1 MSGETLQVRDI
12 RKTFNPGKPDLPQAL
27 DGVDL
32 ALARGELV
40 TIIGSNGA
48 GKSTLFNVIAGTL
61 PPDQGR
67 VILDGEDITWWK
79 EHRRARNIGRLFQ
92 DPHHGTAPDLTIE
105 ENLALVYSKATRRFP
120 LALALRQKERAFL
133 LETLEKLDMGLET
146 RLKAPVG
153 TLSGGQRQAL
163 TLLLATLVPPKLL
176 LLDEHTA
183 ALDPV
188 AAKKILALTVE
199 ITGAHSITTLMI
211 THNILSAL
219 ETGDRT
225 IMMHK
230 GRIVMDLAG
239 EERSR
244 MTVEELLERYRERV
258 QENLVADRLIFG

>member
-1 MSGETLQVRDI
+1 MPAEALEVRKL
-12 RKTFNPGKPDLPQAL
+12 RKSFEPGKPDQTMVL
-27 DGVDL
+27 DGVNL
-32 ALARGELV
+32 SLTRGELV

-48 GKSTLFNVIAGTL
+48 GKTTLFNVIAGTL
-61 PPDQGR
+61 TPDRGR
-67 VILDGEDITWWK
+67 VILDGEDITWRK
-79 EHRRARNIGRLFQ
+79 EYLRARDIGRLFQ
-92 DPHHGTAPDLTIE
+92 DPHQGTAPDLTIE

-120 LALALRQKERAFL
+120 LALALHKKERAFFI
-133 LETLEKLDMGLET
+133 ETLAKLDMGLET
-146 RLKAPVG
+146 RLKVPVG

-199 ITGAHSITTLMI
+199 ISASHGITTLMI

-219 ETGDRT
+219 ETGSRT

-230 GRIVMDLAG
+230 GRIVMDLRG
-239 EERSR
+239 EERGG
-244 MTVEELLERYRERV
+244 MTVEDLLERYRERV
-258 QENLVADRLIFG
+258 KETLDADRLIFG